1 MKNVTRLILS
11 TCLVFLLGAGIANAT
26 GTISGKVWVDTNA
39 NGVLDPGETTNLAGA
54 TVQLFKSGNIQVG
67 ADFTT
72 DVTGVYSFG
81 TLDPETYYVKF
92 TAPGGYLIKT
102 PVGGQTGTM
111 VVTIADEVFANVNA
125 GMYQVGTIGD
135 LVWTDLNANGIK
147 EGGETGL
154 AGVSVQLYTLADAT
168 VGSAVLTD
176 VNGAYSIAN
185 ITPGSYYVKFTAPTG
200 YFISPKDAGG
210 DEALDSD
217 ADITTGKTATIVI
230 TSGLALTNVD
240 AGMYQKGTVGN
251 LVWLDTNGD
260 GLKDAGETGLAGA
273 KAQLFT
279 AANVAVGAAFTTL
292 ADGAYSFTN
301 VPIGSYYVKF
311 TVASGYFFSPQ
322 NVGGNEA
329 IDSDADLTTGKSATF
344 SITSGQV
351 VSDVDAG
358 MYKKGAIGDRAWK
371 DLNADG
377 ILQSTELGFAGVTV
391 KLYKNP
397 STVAILVG
405 TKITSATGYFT
416 FTGLVPGEYGLE
428 YVIPAG
434 GYVFSPQ
441 NVGTATEATDSDV
454 NAFGQVIINL
464 TSGEIINN
472 QDAGINL
479 PDIAAHTIGDKVWI
493 DSNGDGVQ
501 DGTETGAVAGASVKL
516 YQGTTLLAS
525 TTTSAT
531 GTYSFINLIAGTYKV
546 KFTAP
551 SGYFFTTKDAAAA
564 ADDTEDSDAD
574 PTTGY
579 TADIIL
585 AGGVDNL
592 DVDAGIY
599 KKGAIGD
606 RAWKDVNAD
615 GILQPTELGF
625 AGVTVKLYKDVTS
638 IPVLV
643 GTKVTSA
650 TGYFTFT
657 GLVPG
662 EYGLEYVI
670 PAGGYVFSAQDVG
683 TATEATDSDVDIVSG
698 QTDPILLTSGLVIN
712 NQDAGIN
719 LPDIA
724 AHTIGDK
731 VWIDSNADGVQ
742 DAGETGGVAGASVKL
757 YQGTTLI
764 ASTTTSATGAYSFPM
779 LLAGTYQVKFT
790 APSGY
795 FFTTKDAVAAV
806 EATDSDADPITGS
819 TADIILAGGDDDL
832 DVDAGLYKKGAIG
845 DRAWKDVNADGI
857 LQSTELGF
865 AGVTVNLYKLD
876 PVNPPS
882 LVGTKVTSATGYFT
896 FTGLVPGEY
905 GLHYV
910 IPAGGYVFS
919 PQDVGTATEA
929 TDSDVDGFGQVIINL
944 TSGLIINNQDAGI
957 NLPDIAAH
965 TIGNKVWIDTNGDG
979 IQDVTET
986 GVVKGVSVKLYQG
999 ATLLATTTTSATGEY
1014 SFPMLIAGTYQ
1025 VMFTAPSGYFL
1036 TIKDA
1041 VGTEATDSDADPTT
1055 GYTANIVLAGGLDNL
1070 DVDAG
1075 IYKKGNIGDRAWKD
1089 TDEDGLLDANET
1101 GFSGIV
1107 VNLYDGTGVTLQGT
1121 TTTSSTGYYSF
1132 TGLVPGSY
1140 KLEYVKPL
1148 AGFDF
1153 TLQDVGAGVNEA
1165 IDSDVDAT
1173 GKTGVITLTSGL
1185 NINNQDA
1192 GFITAGPIF
1201 GSNDRNPIKTGQLN
1215 LNGSDVV
1222 NTLKVYPNPFQG
1234 TCTISFGISQ
1244 GSRVKIALYDLSGR
1258 EVDVIAERNYEAGE
1272 HMVQYANHSLKAGTY
1287 IMRISHAAGANVVRI
1302 IVSD

>member
-11 TCLVFLLGAGIANAT
+11 TCLVLLLGAGIANAT

-39 NGVLDPGETTNLAGA
+39 NGVLDGGETTNLAGA
-54 TVQLFKSGNIQVG
+54 TVQLFTSLNAQVG
-67 ADFTT
+67 SDVVT
-72 DVTGVYSFG
+72 DGTGVYSFG
-81 TLDPETYYVKF
+81 TLAADTYYVKF
-92 TAPGGYLIKT
+92 TAPGTYLISA
-102 PVGGQTGTM
+102 PVGGQTANM
-111 VVTIADEVFANVNA
+111 VVTADEVFADVNA
-125 GMYQVGTIGD
+125 GMYQVGAIGD

-168 VGSAVLTD
+168 VGSAVLTN

-230 TSGLALTNVD
+230 TSGLALFGVD

-322 NVGGNEA
+322 NVGVDEA
-329 IDSDADLTTGKSATF
+329 IDSDADLTTGKSAVF
-344 SITSGQV
+344 NITSGLV

-574 PTTGY
+574 QTSGY

-662 EYGLEYVI
+662 DYGLEYVI
-670 PAGGYVFSAQDVG
+670 PAGGYAFSPQDVV
-683 TATEATDSDVDIVSG
+683 TATEATDSDVNVATGQSG
-698 QTDPILLTSGLVIN
+698 IINLTSGLIIN

-757 YQGTTLI
+757 YQGATLI

-779 LLAGTYQVKFT
+779 LLAGTYQVKFS

-795 FFTTKDAVAAV
+795 FFSAKDAVAA
-806 EATDSDADPITGS
+806 TDDTDDSDADPVTGY
-819 TADIILAGGDDDL
+819 TADIVLAGGDDNI
-832 DVDAGLYKKGAIG
+832 DVDAGMYKKGAIG

-857 LQSTELGF
+857 LQPTELGF
-865 AGVTVNLYKLD
+865 AGVTVKLYDAGDL
-876 PVNPPS
+876 VNA
-882 LVGTKVTSATGYFT
+882 LYTKVTSSTGYFT
-896 FTGLVPGEY
+896 FTGLVPGSYVLEY
-905 GLHYV
+905 VLPV
-910 IPAGGYVFS
+910 GGYEFS
-919 PQDVGTATEA
+919 EQNVGTATEA
-929 TDSDVDGFGQVIINL
+929 TDSDVDIVSGQTDPILL
-944 TSGLIINNQDAGI
+944 TSGLIINNQDAAI
-957 NLPDIAAH
+957 SLPDGAAH
-965 TIGNKVWIDTNGDG
+965 TIGSKVWIDSNADG
-979 IQDVTET
+979 IQDVAET

-999 ATLLATTTTSATGEY
+999 LTLIASTTTSATGEY
-1014 SFPMLIAGTYQ
+1014 AFANLIAGTNYK
-1025 VMFTAPSGYFL
+1025 VKFTAPSGYYFSA
-1036 TIKDA
+1036 KDA
-1041 VGTEATDSDADPTT
+1041 VGTEATDSDADPIT
-1055 GYTANIVLAGGLDNL
+1055 GYTADIVLAGGVDNF

-1075 IYKKGNIGDRAWKD
+1075 LYKKGAIGDRAWKD
-1089 TDEDGLLDANET
+1089 TDGDGLLDIDEL
-1101 GFSGIV
+1101 GFAGIV
-1107 VNLYDGTGVTLQGT
+1107 VKLWNGAGTEEIGT
-1121 TTTSSTGYYSF
+1121 KTTSSTGYFSF
-1132 TGLVPGSY
+1132 TGLAPGSY
-1140 KLEYVKPL
+1140 ILEYVKPL
-1148 AGFDF
+1148 VGFDY
-1153 TLQDVGAGVNEA
+1153 TLQNVGANEA
-1165 IDSDVDAT
+1165 IDSDVAAN
-1173 GKTGVITLTSGL
+1173 GKTGVIELTSGL
-1185 NINNQDA
+1185 TINNQDA

-1201 GSNDRNPIKTGQLN
+1201 GSNDRNPIKTGQLD
-1215 LNGSDVV
+1215 LNSSDVV
-1222 NTLKVYPNPFQG
+1222 NSLKVYPNPVQG
-1234 TCTISFGISQ
+1234 NCTVSFAINQ
-1244 GSRVKIALYDLSGR
+1244 DSRVKIAMYDLTGR

-1272 HMVQYANHSLKAGTY
+1272 HLVQYANHSLKAGTY
-1287 IMRISHAAGANVVRI
+1287 IVRISHATGVNAVRI
-1302 IVSD
+1302 IVSE